1 MAYEEERPERQ
12 ERPER
17 PEQPERQER
26 PERSEERGS
35 AAHGSGARVPDVRV
49 PDVRGDGF
57 EAGTAGGHEAAP
69 PVPDSV
75 AEAGVEPAADVRG
88 SGFETEEA
96 GRHTTAAHASGHAT
110 GPSDAGPSGTGPL
123 SGSAGRLISA
133 DEREKL
139 ERRLHGAVSGFVD
152 APRKAVEQADR
163 VLDETVTRVTALL
176 TEQSDSLRT
185 SWHGKDGT
193 PATEE
198 LRLALRTYRE
208 VTERLLK
215 L

>member
-1 MAYEEERPERQ
+1 MAYEQELPERQ
-12 ERPER
+12 DVP
-17 PEQPERQER
+17 
-26 PERSEERGS
+26 G
-35 AAHGSGARVPDVRV
+35 PDVRV

-57 EAGTAGGHEAAP
+57 EAGTADGHEAV

-96 GRHTTAAHASGHAT
+96 GRHATTAHASGHDT
-110 GPSDAGPSGTGPL
+110 GPSDAGPSGTGTDPGT
-123 SGSAGRLISA
+123 GSAGQLISA

-152 APRKAVEQADR
+152 APRRAVEQADR

-176 TEQSDSLRT
+176 AEQSDSLRM
-185 SWHGKDGT
+185 SWHGKDGS